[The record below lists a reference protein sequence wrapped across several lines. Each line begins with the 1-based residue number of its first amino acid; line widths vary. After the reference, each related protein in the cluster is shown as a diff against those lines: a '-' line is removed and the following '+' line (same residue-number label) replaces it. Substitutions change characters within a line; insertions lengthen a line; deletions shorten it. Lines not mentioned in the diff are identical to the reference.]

1 MKNILVV
8 LLFLVPYLGGRIT
21 LINVGNLS
29 EDDVG
34 HGAADHVTDNNTI
47 VVGVMLPRNVAG
59 NNDVVA
65 KAECQLQN

>member
-1 MKNILVV
+1 MKIIL
-8 LLFLVPYLGGRIT
+8 LLFLVQYLGGRIT

-34 HGAADHVTDNNTI
+34 HGDTDHVTDNNTI
-47 VVGVMLPRNVAG
+47 VVGVLLPRNVVG